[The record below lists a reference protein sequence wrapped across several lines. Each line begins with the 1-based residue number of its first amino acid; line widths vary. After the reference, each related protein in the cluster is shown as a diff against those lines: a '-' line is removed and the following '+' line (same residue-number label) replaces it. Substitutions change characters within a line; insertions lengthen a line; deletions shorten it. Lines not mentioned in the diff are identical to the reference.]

1 MKNQQKKLITIQD
14 IRNEYLDGSY
24 RKIKAFCLQ
33 YFSYKKIG
41 NTYYFKRSEIENK
54 LLSDENLIFKPNY
67 K

>member
-1 MKNQQKKLITIQD
+1 MITIQD

-33 YFSYKKIG
+33 YFTYKKIG
-41 NTYYFKRSEIENK
+41 NTYFFRRFEVEEK
-54 LLSDENLIFKPNY
+54 LLSSKNEIYSPDY